1 MDEEV
6 AVSGR
11 VPLLSVSP
19 NIHVKHVG
27 VALGLG
33 EVVVLGAKWVLRLV
47 MWSILVAWI
56 ALIFLYPTDLG
67 EALVRKW
74 ITASSGTLF
83 GVTGSLFLIFSGPL
97 LILAFLAI
105 AYLHLNSSSSSA
117 HHSIQYEEEPQIPE
131 VEVVDFPN
139 SGRWTIWGG
148 FCRGI
153 DRDIPVFR
161 LHFLLLARG
170 SLLLRL
176 IDIPFEHATRY
187 HVWLGHLTMLI
198 FTLHALCYLVAWA
211 IQGRLL
217 REVMEWKNIGVA
229 NLPGVISLLA
239 GLLMWVTSLHPVRKK
254 YFELFFYTHQLY
266 VVFFVFLALHVGDFI
281 FSMAA
286 GGIFIFVLDRFL
298 RFCQSRKAVDIIS
311 ATCFPCGTIELVL
324 SKPKNL
330 QYNALS
336 FIFIQVRELSWLQWH
351 PFSVSSSPLDGENHI
366 AVLIKVL
373 GDWTRKLRDNISSIS
388 EEPPKELPL
397 QPRSLIT
404 VSVEGPYGH
413 ESAYHLNYENLVLV
427 AGGIGVS
434 PFLAILRDIF
444 HHIAESKPC
453 LTEKVLLVWSVK
465 KSDELCLLSSSELEA
480 ICPFFSDKLHLE
492 IQIYVTQE
500 SETRLESGKVCKSM
514 NCSYFSTVGRSDMSS
529 LVGTGNNAWPGTY
542 VIISTIGFITLLAV
556 VDSYYIVP
564 FNISSWWYKGL
575 LFVACMIG
583 SVIIFGGLVVL
594 LWHFRDREGRS
605 FKESV
610 SDSRKIENVSYSELM
625 ISTVAPQAPLA
636 TSTRTHYGRRPDFRA
651 QLLSGDFSYC
661 PVVADSR
668 VGS

>member
-1 MDEEV
+1 
-6 AVSGR
+6 
-11 VPLLSVSP
+11 
-19 NIHVKHVG
+19 
-27 VALGLG
+27 
-33 EVVVLGAKWVLRLV
+33 
-47 MWSILVAWI
+47 MWSIFLAWI
-56 ALIFLYPTDLG
+56 ALIFLYPTELG

-83 GVTGSLFLIFSGPL
+83 GITGSLFFTFSGPL

-105 AYLHLNSSSSSA
+105 AYLHLNSSSIDDEKKSPARFPRLRLWTFPILVDGPLGVVSA
-117 HHSIQYEEEPQIPE
+117 AELIGIFLFSAYVFCSIYVYATRTLNSISQFGLPAKLESCLILE
-131 VEVVDFPN
+131 VFGLRLG
-139 SGRWTIWGG
+139 SIGL
-148 FCRGI
+148 FCLAFLFL
-153 DRDIPVFR
+153 PV
-161 LHFLLLARG
+161 ARG

-187 HVWLGHLTMLI
+187 HV
-198 FTLHALCYLVAWA
+198 
-211 IQGRLL
+211 
-217 REVMEWKNIGVA
+217 MEWKNIGVA

-239 GLLMWVTSLHPVRKK
+239 GLFMWVTSLHPVRKK

-298 RFCQSRKAVDIIS
+298 RFCQSRKTVGIIS
-311 ATCFPCGTIELVL
+311 ATCFPCGTVELVL

-373 GDWTRKLRDNISSIS
+373 GDWTKKLRDNISSIS

-413 ESAYHLNYENLVLV
+413 ESAYHLKYENLVLV

-444 HHIAESKPC
+444 HHVAESKPC

-480 ICPFFSDKLHLE
+480 ICPFFSAKLHLE

-500 SETRLESGKVCKSM
+500 SEFRVADESGKVCKSV
-514 NCSYFSTVGRSDMSS
+514 NCSYFSTVARSDMSG
-529 LVGTGNNAWPGTY
+529 LVGTGNNAWSGTY
-542 VIISTIGFITLLAV
+542 VIIST
-556 VDSYYIVP
+556 
-564 FNISSWWYKGL
+564 
-575 LFVACMIG
+575 IG

-594 LWHFRDREGRS
+594 LWHFRDRGGS

-610 SDSRKIENVSYSELM
+610 SNSGKIEKVSYNETM
-625 ISTVAPQAPLA
+625 KSTGAPQAITLE
-636 TSTRTHYGRRPDFRA
+636 TSTRTHYGCRPDFRGIFNSISEEWGHVDVGVIVCGPQSLQSSVA
-651 QLLSGDFSYC
+651 KECRDIILLSGLYLGSNEEKRKEKKRNAY
-661 PVVADSR
+661 VSSAIGSMADDDTKYGI
-668 VGS
+668 VLLK